1 MKSLVETSIGL
12 HYSIVWNIRDRGC
25 ILKDWLVEGPTGK
38 GVQGRVSNY
47 RSLSWKCRPPS
58 QQPKGKRGQRKGES
72 NVRGYWGNR
81 QHG

>member
-47 RSLSWKCRPPS
+47 PEVEVSAALAAAKR
-58 QQPKGKRGQRKGES
+58 QRGQRKGES